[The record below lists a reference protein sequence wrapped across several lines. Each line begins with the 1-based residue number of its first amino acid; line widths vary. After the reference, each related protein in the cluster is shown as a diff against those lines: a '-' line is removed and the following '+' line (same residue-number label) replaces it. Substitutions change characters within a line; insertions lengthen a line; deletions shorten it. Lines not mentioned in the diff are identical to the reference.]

1 MKKVTA
7 IPYENGQVFG
17 HFGKTQ
23 AFLIAEL
30 ETGKIL
36 RSAVV
41 PTEGKGHGELAGFLK
56 AHGVTDCLCGGMGEG
71 AYQALKAQGITV
83 VRGVSGKAETVLQN
97 YAQGSLKDDPQ
108 AACSHHHDHQ
118 AGHSC
123 SCGKH
128 S

>member
-1 MKKVTA
+1 MDEQGRGKAGRIDQRMKKVTA

-56 AHGVTDCLCGGMGEG
+56 AHGVTDCLCGGMGE
-71 AYQALKAQGITV
+71 
-83 VRGVSGKAETVLQN
+83 TVLQN
-97 YAQGSLKDDPQ
+97 YAQGSLQDDPQ

>member
-41 PTEGKGHGELAGFLK
+41 PTEGKGHGELAGF
-56 AHGVTDCLCGGMGEG
+56 
-71 AYQALKAQGITV
+71 
-83 VRGVSGKAETVLQN
+83 
-97 YAQGSLKDDPQ
+97 
-108 AACSHHHDHQ
+108 
-118 AGHSC
+118 
-123 SCGKH
+123 
-128 S
+128 